1 MHAAI
6 RFVSEY
12 GCKFAIA
19 SARKP
24 LVPLYEKF
32 GFVPNFDAAYTVGE
46 QTFVPGCIRAN
57 MVQAIFEQYPIC
69 WDLPFHIEP
78 RQTCT
83 HGNGSTNDSRA
94 GVVRAD
100 VLDACYPPASRVRCI
115 RFDADTIRRTPPDP
129 DALISAISQARG
141 IPKASILPGP
151 GSSALMYA
159 VFPQWFSQSS
169 HVLLVTP
176 TYAEYP
182 HILREIGC
190 TVHEVSET
198 MDVREVIRGSRY
210 DGIVIV
216 NPNSPSGRYVEDLQS
231 VLEQVDITTRVWVD
245 ETYIDYVRADDGTS
259 MSIERFAS
267 TTINVTVCKSM
278 SKYYALSGA
287 RVAYLVAHPMV
298 LSGIVSPP
306 WWVPAYTQR
315 LAVAALESEE
325 YYRAESRHVRKN
337 LQYMIDAL
345 QAMGFTVV
353 GTPRASFATFTVMGV
368 DATQVVDALKAK
380 GVYVRLAVGYPN
392 AIRIAAQNRRDTLR
406 LVSCLQDVYNA

>member
-1 MHAAI
+1 
-6 RFVSEY
+6 
-12 GCKFAIA
+12 
-19 SARKP
+19 
-24 LVPLYEKF
+24 
-32 GFVPNFDAAYTVGE
+32 
-46 QTFVPGCIRAN
+46 
-57 MVQAIFEQYPIC
+57 
-69 WDLPFHIEP
+69 
-78 RQTCT
+78 
-83 HGNGSTNDSRA
+83 
-94 GVVRAD
+94 
-100 VLDACYPPASRVRCI
+100 
-115 RFDADTIRRTPPDP
+115 
-129 DALISAISQARG
+129 
-141 IPKASILPGP
+141 
-151 GSSALMYA
+151 MYA

-380 GVYVRLAVGYPN
+380 GIYVRLAVGYPN
-392 AIRIAAQNRRDTLR
+392 AIRIAP
-406 LVSCLQDVYNA
+406 VSCLQDVYNA